1 MFLVLNVPEFWI
13 YQGSEYARVTEG
25 SEYAWKI
32 PEYAWTCLIMSAY
45 AGMCVNMP
53 KSAWM
58 DFVLHFPFPNLFYN
72 RLSSSTRGYLV
83 ERLQETR
90 GYSLKDEAAFLKRQN
105 FIFSVAAGSISFGFC
120 LILNIFTSKVSI
132 RCYLSGP
139 KIWGLVP
146 WALTYPSS
154 VLFFL
159 SQKL

>member
-1 MFLVLNVPEFWI
+1 
-13 YQGSEYARVTEG
+13 
-25 SEYAWKI
+25 
-32 PEYAWTCLIMSAY
+32 
-45 AGMCVNMP
+45 
-53 KSAWM
+53 M

-90 GYSLKDEAAFLKRQN
+90 GCSLKDEAAFLKRQN

-132 RCYLSGP
+132 CCYLSGP

-146 WALTYPSS
+146 
-154 VLFFL
+154 
-159 SQKL
+159 